1 MGILFGLILL
11 SLLLAM
17 LVATPLFAYRRAIH
31 LLAREGAGTIAYGPG
46 SGVPAVFPDGRIGQ
60 GVSEFPHRGS
70 AGVRSRLFRAPTLPL
85 HVIPAIEVPI
95 RPPHES
101 SAASRRGL
109 ASARQQPAP

>member
-46 SGVPAVFPDGRIGQ
+46 SGVPAVFAPRAYR
-60 GVSEFPHRGS
+60 SGS
-70 AGVRSRLFRAPTLPL
+70 VR
-85 HVIPAIEVPI
+85 IPAPRECWRSKSAVPG
-95 RPPHES
+95 S
-101 SAASRRGL
+101 DA
-109 ASARQQPAP
+109 PAPRDSGD